1 MEGTGKIL
9 KVPDVEVIIDINR
22 MFIEASGEEFIGNDN
37 LVYRTSLGYILEAVQ
52 HSSFGEDLFPSIFHK
67 AAAIAERIIVNHIF
81 FGANKRTGLLTCVM
95 FLELNGYIMQI
106 YDAERFDREAIE
118 TALAFQEKQI
128 TQDDFIGWIKSRSVL
143 VAEMSDQKPHGVME
157 FSAITPPG
165 RSATEIDA
173 EVEASRAEWE

>member
-1 MEGTGKIL
+1 
-9 KVPDVEVIIDINR
+9 

-37 LVYRTSLGYILEAVQ
+37 LLYRTSLDYILEAVA

-81 FGANKRTGLLTCVM
+81 FGANKRTGLLTCAT

-106 YDAERFDREAIE
+106 YDAERFDQEAIE

-128 TQDDFIGWIKSRSVL
+128 SLNDFTAGIKSRSVR
-143 VAEMSDQKPHGVME
+143 VA
-157 FSAITPPG
+157 
-165 RSATEIDA
+165 
-173 EVEASRAEWE
+173 